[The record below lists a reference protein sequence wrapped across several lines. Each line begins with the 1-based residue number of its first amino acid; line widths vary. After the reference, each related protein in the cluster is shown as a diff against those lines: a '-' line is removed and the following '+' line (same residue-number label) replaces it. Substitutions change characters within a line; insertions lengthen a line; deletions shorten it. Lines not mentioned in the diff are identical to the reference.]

1 MKPELKRIVLKGNQP
16 DNIDDFVI
24 AADADIGEEGFEG
37 ADYFHFRIVTPKR
50 LMRWL
55 EEDRIVNGR
64 YTFVVNESTM
74 EDNLKIVEDE
84 INKVLQSC
92 EGSTWEDVALA
103 VSRHLKW
110 EYDV

>member
-1 MKPELKRIVLKGNQP
+1 MRQ
-16 DNIDDFVI
+16 
-24 AADADIGEEGFEG
+24 ADIGKEGFEG

-64 YTFVVNESTM
+64 YTFVV
-74 EDNLKIVEDE
+74 DNLKIVEDE

-103 VSRHLKW
+103 ISRHLKW